1 MMPSPLSALHDALV
15 CGRLSCTELTA
26 AYLDAAGRDNP
37 RLNAY
42 ITLTPG
48 EAMDTARRVDQKRAA
63 GETLRPLEGIPMALK
78 DNLSTKGIR
87 TTCASRMLEEYRP
100 VYDAAAWEI
109 LKRENAVLLG
119 KTNMDEFAMGSTGE
133 TSRFGAAGHPSAP
146 GYVPGG
152 SSSGTA
158 SAVGGGLAAYG
169 LGTDTGGSVRLPAAF
184 CGLTG
189 LKPTYGAV
197 SRTGLIAY
205 ASSLDVIGPL
215 TVTAADAALV
225 FDAIAVPDDR
235 DATCTGRRGPSASA
249 SLGQED
255 LRGLRIGSL
264 TARLDGLQPEVEQ
277 ALEQAAAVFRGMG
290 AETVELPLPELGSA
304 LSAYY
309 ILASAEASSNLA
321 RYDGIRT
328 GPVPADG
335 GIRRARSEG
344 FGREVQR
351 RILLGTYVLSAGYA
365 DAYYKRAQTLRRGL
379 IRWFE
384 DVFSSCDLLLMPTAP
399 STAFPCGSAMSP
411 ADLYRTDLCTAP
423 ASLAGL
429 PALSVPCGFDKKGLP
444 IGMQLI
450 GPAFSEARLLGAAH
464 RFERETNGAFL
475 CRAIQ
480 GVTI

>member
-1 MMPSPLSALHDALV
+1 M
-15 CGRLSCTELTA
+15 
-26 AYLDAAGRDNP
+26 
-37 RLNAY
+37 
-42 ITLTPG
+42 
-48 EAMDTARRVDQKRAA
+48 
-63 GETLRPLEGIPMALK
+63 
-78 DNLSTKGIR
+78 
-87 TTCASRMLEEYRP
+87 
-100 VYDAAAWEI
+100 
-109 LKRENAVLLG
+109 
-119 KTNMDEFAMGSTGE
+119 
-133 TSRFGAAGHPSAP
+133 
-146 GYVPGG
+146 
-152 SSSGTA
+152 
-158 SAVGGGLAAYG
+158 
-169 LGTDTGGSVRLPAAF
+169 
-184 CGLTG
+184 
-189 LKPTYGAV
+189 
-197 SRTGLIAY
+197 
-205 ASSLDVIGPL
+205 
-215 TVTAADAALV
+215 
-225 FDAIAVPDDR
+225 
-235 DATCTGRRGPSASA
+235 
-249 SLGQED
+249 
-255 LRGLRIGSL
+255 
-264 TARLDGLQPEVEQ
+264 EQ

-464 RFERETNGAFL
+464 RFERETDGAFL